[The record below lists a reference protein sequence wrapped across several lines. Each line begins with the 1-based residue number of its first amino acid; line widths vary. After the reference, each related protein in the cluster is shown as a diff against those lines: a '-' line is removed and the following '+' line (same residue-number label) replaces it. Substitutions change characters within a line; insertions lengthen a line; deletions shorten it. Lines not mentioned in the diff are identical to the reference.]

1 LIEIIALVFVISVL
15 VIASWID
22 FKTFILPD
30 GLTISL
36 VIFGLLANG
45 FLGLQWASIE
55 SSVLGGLGGFL
66 SLYLLNRLYLTIKG
80 QHGIGLG
87 DAKLLAG
94 LGACLGWVNL
104 PYILIIASISGL
116 VGGFLW
122 LKFHQKDTSHAF
134 PFGPFIAF
142 GGIIVLLWQ
151 I

>member
-1 LIEIIALVFVISVL
+1 MIEIIALVVVITVL

-30 GLTISL
+30 GLTIGL
-36 VIFGLLANG
+36 MIFGLLANG
-45 FLGLQWASIE
+45 ALGLQWASIE
-55 SSVLGGLGGFL
+55 ASILGGLGGFF
-66 SLYLLNRLYLTIKG
+66 SLYLLNRLYLAIKG

-94 LGACLGWVNL
+94 LGTCLGWVNL
-104 PYILIIASISGL
+104 PYILIIASLSGL

-122 LKFHQKDTSHAF
+122 LKFHQKDASHAF

>member
-1 LIEIIALVFVISVL
+1 LIEIIALVVVITVL

-36 VIFGLLANG
+36 MIFGLLANG

-55 SSVLGGLGGFL
+55 ASILGGLGGFL
-66 SLYLLNRLYLTIKG
+66 SLYFLNRLYLAIKG
-80 QHGIGLG
+80 QQGIGLG

-94 LGACLGWVNL
+94 LGTCLGWVNL
-104 PYILIIASISGL
+104 PYILIIASLSGL

-122 LKFHQKDTSHAF
+122 LKFHQKDASHTF